1 MSKHIELLAFEDTNR
16 AKEII
21 ANWLLYRCNDQLDE
35 IIYLLDKA
43 YPEGA
48 EERLHND
55 WVEVIVEEEQRWDG
69 VKNVGSLKGSS

>member
-1 MSKHIELLAFEDTNR
+1 MAELLAFEDTKQ

-21 ANWLLYRCNDQLDE
+21 ANWLLYKCNSNEQLEE

-43 YPEGA
+43 YPNGA

-55 WVEVIVEEEQRWDG
+55 WVEVIVDYNNKKE
-69 VKNVGSLKGSS
+69 V

>member
-1 MSKHIELLAFEDTNR
+1 MVELLAFEDTKQ

-43 YPEGA
+43 YPDGA
-48 EERLHND
+48 EVRLHND
-55 WVEVIVEEEQRWDG
+55 WIEVIVDHDNKKE
-69 VKNVGSLKGSS
+69 V